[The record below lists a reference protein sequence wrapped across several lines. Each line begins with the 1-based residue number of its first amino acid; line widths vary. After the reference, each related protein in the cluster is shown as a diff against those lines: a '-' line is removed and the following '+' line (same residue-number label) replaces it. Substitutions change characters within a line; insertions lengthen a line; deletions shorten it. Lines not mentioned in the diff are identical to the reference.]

1 MAFNDLIDTISKA
14 WNYLAHPYHLYD
26 ISLERVIYDTQKSE
40 EVAHFVIKNFRTLR
54 KLPVRKALKDRQLA
68 AKLSPLELTLLTII
82 AEEERLHHGLSLSAN
97 VNTVLERFLA
107 YPLVESYFFS
117 AAQKRHMLVIHFED
131 SDHETCLSVRELA
144 DMPDY
149 IEALRKSEEAYH
161 AANTSEDSEEAFA

>member
-68 AKLSPLELTLLTII
+68 IENELS
-82 AEEERLHHGLSLSAN
+82 RVSQKS
-97 VNTVLERFLA
+97 V
-107 YPLVESYFFS
+107 FS
-117 AAQKRHMLVIHFED
+117 PAAG
-131 SDHETCLSVRELA
+131 A
-144 DMPDY
+144 
-149 IEALRKSEEAYH
+149 
-161 AANTSEDSEEAFA
+161 

>member
-1 MAFNDLIDTISKA
+1 MALNYLINTVSRA

-26 ISLERVIYDTQKSE
+26 ISLERVIYDTQKGE
-40 EVAHFVIKNFRTLR
+40 EVAHFAIKNFQTLR
-54 KLPVRKALKDRQLA
+54 KLPVRKALKNRQLT
-68 AKLSPLELTLLTII
+68 AKLSPLELTLLAVI
-82 AEEERLHHGLSLSAN
+82 AEEEKLHNRLSMSENL
-97 VNTVLERFLA
+97 NTVLERFLA

-149 IEALRKSEEAYH
+149 INALRKSEEAYH
-161 AANTSEDSEEAFA
+161 SARAVEDSEEAFA